1 MFKFFKKNNYNEI
14 KLYNKILTLSRDK
27 LFFLNFELADTFE
40 NRVNLIFF
48 HASFIFIKFK
58 KMEKNKSYD
67 VFSQNFFNRIFAEIE
82 TNVRENGFGDATV
95 NKNMKFLVKIFYNI
109 LLNCESFK
117 IKATNIKK
125 NFLYKH
131 LLLNIP
137 SKMPINIGL
146 VDYFDK
152 YESFCFD
159 LSADSILKGELNFI
173 YKEAH
178 NNGSTK
184 T

>member
-1 MFKFFKKNNYNEI
+1 MFKFLKTNNYNER
-14 KLYNKILTLSRDK
+14 KLYNKILALSRDK

-58 KMEKNKSYD
+58 KMEKRKSSS
-67 VFSQNFFNRIFAEIE
+67 VFSQNLFNRIFAQIE
-82 TNVRENGFGDATV
+82 SNIRENGFGDATV
-95 NKNMKFLVKIFYNI
+95 NKNMKFLVKVFYNI

-117 IKATNIKK
+117 TKGTNTKI

-131 LLLNIP
+131 LLLNRP
-137 SKMPINIGL
+137 SKMPINNGL
-146 VDYFDK
+146 VDYFNK

-159 LSADSILKGELNFI
+159 FSADSILKGELNFI
-173 YKEAH
+173 YKK
-178 NNGSTK
+178 GT
-184 T
+184 